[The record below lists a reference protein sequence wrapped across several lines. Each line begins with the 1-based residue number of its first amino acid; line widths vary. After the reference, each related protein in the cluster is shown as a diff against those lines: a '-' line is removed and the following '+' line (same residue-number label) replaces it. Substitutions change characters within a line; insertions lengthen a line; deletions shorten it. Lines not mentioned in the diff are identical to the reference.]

1 METDYARL
9 SNMAINI
16 LYRSSKALVMDD
28 QDYIDCHMCIS
39 HDGKLILSCSKE
51 QPAYGVLIVL
61 KGDIYDLQII
71 GNSKPV
77 DFNSAYKHRFEK
89 YYPHKTDIKG
99 LVEITP
105 LKYLLRDKNDNETN
119 LDLKIA
125 NPFSGETE
133 DRMIAHMNEDH
144 VDAMK
149 EYCRDASIELNSHEP
164 LMLGIDPYGFDL
176 LVNNQTLR
184 FQFNNKCETA
194 RQVRQALVELAKKAR
209 A

>member
-1 METDYARL
+1 MGTDCARL
-9 SNMAINI
+9 NDMAINI
-16 LYRSSKALVMDD
+16 LYRSSKALVIGDR
-28 QDYIDCHMCIS
+28 DYIACDMCIS
-39 HDGKLILSCSKE
+39 HDGRLILGCAKA
-51 QPAYGVLIVL
+51 QPADGVLMVL
-61 KGDIYDLQII
+61 KGDMYDLQIT

-77 DFNSAYKHRFEK
+77 DFNSAYKRRFEK
-89 YYPHKTDIKG
+89 YHPHKTDIKG

-105 LKYLLRDKNDNETN
+105 LKYLLRDKNDNQTS

-144 VDAMK
+144 VGAMK
-149 EYCRDASIELNSHEP
+149 DYCRDASIELHSQPP
-164 LMLGIDPYGFDL
+164 LMLGIDAYGFDL
-176 LVNNQTLR
+176 LVNNQALR

-194 RQVRQALVELAKKAR
+194 QQVRQALVELANKAR